1 MSLFRRFLTG
11 EDQPLLDDPQLIDT
25 LYKRHRLRIMLAI
38 TIGYG
43 IVYTC
48 RLALSMVK
56 KPLIDGGIFTPV
68 ELGIIGSALFYT
80 YAFGKLTNGFLA
92 DHMNLKFFFAFGV
105 LVSALINIGMG
116 FSTILWLSVLL
127 WGLNG
132 WFQGFGA
139 PSGAVAMAN
148 WFSNSE
154 RGRMYGI
161 WSTAH
166 AIGEGLTFVGVAAL
180 VTLWGW
186 RAGFWGPGV
195 LCVVVAGVL
204 YLMMQDRPQTFGL
217 PRAAVWKNDFVSSD
231 EGSEEKKKST
241 WAVQKTILKIPAI
254 WVLALASA
262 SIYVTRYAIN
272 SWGVLYL
279 QEAKGYTLMQA
290 GAVISV
296 NTIAGIL
303 GAVAFGFASDK
314 IFNARR
320 PPTNVIFAFLE
331 IIGLLMV
338 FFGPPGKPV
347 FMTVAFFI
355 YGFGLT
361 GLVTSLGGLFALD
374 IAPKRAAGAA
384 MGFIGVFL
392 LHRCRSPGSDQRA
405 SDRRGHHHD
414 RRSSALRL
422 FKRDLVLDRIVCRFI
437 HPRHLV
443 VAGAGSGLR
452 RVMTENTKTFDVAT
466 LGNYTKD
473 TIVTAAGT
481 HHADGGGVNYS
492 AHAALALGRKVAA
505 VMRLSAEDFHV
516 VRALE
521 EAGIT
526 VFATATPSSTL
537 MRLEY
542 PTDNPDER
550 ILTVADT
557 AGAFTPEQ
565 VRDIDAKAFIISPS
579 IRGEFPVETIRELRK
594 KDALISADAQGFIR
608 VRRSDGRL
616 EHLPWPEQARGA
628 GHDRRPQGRHRR
640 GRGTDRRGRHE
651 GCGPG
656 ACGPG
661 APRDRDHPPRRNRGA
676 GRR

>member
-1 MSLFRRFLTG
+1 MNPFRVFVTG
-11 EDQPLLDDPQLIDT
+11 EDRAPLTDRNLIDK

-105 LVSALINIGMG
+105 LISALINIGMG
-116 FSTILWLSVLL
+116 FSTILWVSVLL

-139 PSGAVAMAN
+139 PTGAVALAT
-148 WFSNSE
+148 WFSNRE

-166 AIGEGLTFVGVAAL
+166 AIGEGLTFVGVAGF

-195 LCVVVAGVL
+195 LCVVLAGGL
-204 YLMMQDRPQTFGL
+204 YLLMQDRPETLGL
-217 PRAAVWKNDFVSSD
+217 PRVADWKNDYVSSD
-231 EGSEEKKKST
+231 EDSKDKKEST
-241 WAVQKTILKIPAI
+241 WAVQRTILKLPAI

-279 QEAKGYTLMQA
+279 QEAKGYSLMQA
-290 GAVISV
+290 GGVISV

-303 GAVAFGFASDK
+303 GALAFGFASDK
-314 IFNARR
+314 LFNARR
-320 PPTNVIFAFLE
+320 PPTNVIFAFME

-338 FFGPPGKPV
+338 FFGPSNNLT
-347 FMTVAFFI
+347 FMTVSFFI

-384 MGFIGVFL
+384 MGFIGVF
-392 LHRCRSPGSDQRA
+392 SYIG
-405 SDRRGHHHD
+405 
-414 RRSSALRL
+414 
-422 FKRDLVLDRIVCRFI
+422 
-437 HPRHLV
+437 
-443 VAGAGSGLR
+443 
-452 RVMTENTKTFDVAT
+452 
-466 LGNYTKD
+466 
-473 TIVTAAGT
+473 
-481 HHADGGGVNYS
+481 
-492 AHAALALGRKVAA
+492 AALQDQISGHLIER
-505 VMRLSAEDFHV
+505 
-516 VRALE
+516 
-521 EAGIT
+521 GIT
-526 VFATATPSSTL
+526 IIDGVRHYDFSTVIWFWIGSSVLSFILATSL
-537 MRLEY
+537 W
-542 PTDNPDER
+542 
-550 ILTVADT
+550 
-557 AGAFTPEQ
+557 
-565 VRDIDAKAFIISPS
+565 
-579 IRGEFPVETIRELRK
+579 
-594 KDALISADAQGFIR
+594 R
-608 VRRSDGRL
+608 VRM
-616 EHLPWPEQARGA
+616 
-628 GHDRRPQGRHRR
+628 
-640 GRGTDRRGRHE
+640 
-651 GCGPG
+651 
-656 ACGPG
+656 
-661 APRDRDHPPRRNRGA
+661 RD
-676 GRR
+676 

>member
-1 MSLFRRFLTG
+1 MNLFDVFRTG
-11 EDQPLLDDPQLIDT
+11 EDRPPLEDQNLVDG

-43 IVYTC
+43 LVYTC

-92 DHMNLKFFFAFGV
+92 DHMNLKIFFAFGV
-105 LVSALINIGMG
+105 VISALLNIGMG
-116 FSTILWLSVLL
+116 FSTILWVSVLL

-139 PSGAVAMAN
+139 PTGAVALAT
-148 WFSNSE
+148 WFSNRE

-166 AIGEGLTFVGVAAL
+166 AIGEGLTFVGVAGV

-186 RAGFWGPGV
+186 RAGFWGPG
-195 LCVVVAGVL
+195 LMCIVVAGGL
-204 YLMMQDRPQTFGL
+204 YWLMQDRPQTLGL
-217 PRAAVWKNDFVSSD
+217 PRVAEWKNDYVSSD
-231 EGSEEKKKST
+231 EGSKEKREST
-241 WAVQKTILKIPAI
+241 WAIQRTILKIPAI

-290 GAVISV
+290 GGVISV

-303 GAVAFGFASDK
+303 GALAFGFASDK

-320 PPTNVIFAFLE
+320 PPTNVIFAAME

-338 FFGPPGKPV
+338 FFGPPGNPL

-384 MGFIGVFL
+384 MGFIGVF
-392 LHRCRSPGSDQRA
+392 SYIG
-405 SDRRGHHHD
+405 
-414 RRSSALRL
+414 
-422 FKRDLVLDRIVCRFI
+422 
-437 HPRHLV
+437 
-443 VAGAGSGLR
+443 
-452 RVMTENTKTFDVAT
+452 
-466 LGNYTKD
+466 
-473 TIVTAAGT
+473 
-481 HHADGGGVNYS
+481 
-492 AHAALALGRKVAA
+492 AALQDQISGHLIER
-505 VMRLSAEDFHV
+505 
-516 VRALE
+516 
-521 EAGIT
+521 GIT
-526 VFATATPSSTL
+526 
-537 MRLEY
+537 
-542 PTDNPDER
+542 
-550 ILTVADT
+550 I
-557 AGAFTPEQ
+557 
-565 VRDIDAKAFIISPS
+565 ID
-579 IRGEFPVETIRELRK
+579 
-594 KDALISADAQGFIR
+594 
-608 VRRSDGRL
+608 
-616 EHLPWPEQARGA
+616 
-628 GHDRRPQGRHRR
+628 
-640 GRGTDRRGRHE
+640 
-651 GCGPG
+651 
-656 ACGPG
+656 
-661 APRDRDHPPRRNRGA
+661 
-676 GRR
+676 

>member
-1 MSLFRRFLTG
+1 MSLFDVFRTG
-11 EDQPLLDDPQLIDT
+11 EDRPPIEDQDLVDS

-43 IVYTC
+43 LVYTC

-92 DHMNLKFFFAFGV
+92 DHMNLKIFFAFGV
-105 LVSALINIGMG
+105 LISALLNIGMG
-116 FSTILWLSVLL
+116 FSTILWVSVLL

-139 PSGAVAMAN
+139 PTGAVALAT
-148 WFSNSE
+148 WFSNRE

-166 AIGEGLTFVGVAAL
+166 AIGEGLTFVGVAGV

-186 RAGFWGPGV
+186 RAGFWGPG
-195 LCVVVAGVL
+195 LMCIVVAGGL
-204 YLMMQDRPQTFGL
+204 YLLMQDRPQTIGL
-217 PRAAVWKNDFVSSD
+217 PRVADWKNDYVSSD
-231 EGSEEKKKST
+231 EGSKEKKEST
-241 WAVQKTILKIPAI
+241 WAIQRTILKIPAI

-290 GAVISV
+290 GGVISV

-303 GAVAFGFASDK
+303 GALAFGFASDK

-320 PPTNVIFAFLE
+320 PPTNVIFAAME

-338 FFGPPGKPV
+338 FFGPPGKPI

-384 MGFIGVFL
+384 MGFIGVF
-392 LHRCRSPGSDQRA
+392 SYIG
-405 SDRRGHHHD
+405 
-414 RRSSALRL
+414 
-422 FKRDLVLDRIVCRFI
+422 
-437 HPRHLV
+437 
-443 VAGAGSGLR
+443 
-452 RVMTENTKTFDVAT
+452 
-466 LGNYTKD
+466 
-473 TIVTAAGT
+473 
-481 HHADGGGVNYS
+481 
-492 AHAALALGRKVAA
+492 AALQDQISGHLIER
-505 VMRLSAEDFHV
+505 
-516 VRALE
+516 
-521 EAGIT
+521 GIT
-526 VFATATPSSTL
+526 IIDGVRHYDFTTVIWFWVGSSVLSFILATSL
-537 MRLEY
+537 W
-542 PTDNPDER
+542 
-550 ILTVADT
+550 
-557 AGAFTPEQ
+557 
-565 VRDIDAKAFIISPS
+565 
-579 IRGEFPVETIRELRK
+579 
-594 KDALISADAQGFIR
+594 R
-608 VRRSDGRL
+608 VRM
-616 EHLPWPEQARGA
+616 
-628 GHDRRPQGRHRR
+628 
-640 GRGTDRRGRHE
+640 
-651 GCGPG
+651 
-656 ACGPG
+656 
-661 APRDRDHPPRRNRGA
+661 RD
-676 GRR
+676 